1 MRMLRLLALA
11 TVIAAACRLDK
22 LLQSAGPPPPPS
34 AFGAA
39 ALAFTAQPESA
50 RAGQRIAPVQVTV
63 RDSSNAPVTKFA
75 GLVTVTLDHSPGGA
89 ALNGRRT
96 VPAVNGVATFSDLH
110 IDKSGNGY
118 ALAATVEGLPAVTS
132 ALFEVQPAPAAPHLV
147 FTAQPQTTPAGQ
159 TLPPVQVTAL
169 DASNRVVS
177 SFTGAVTVA
186 LGLNPGNGNLIG
198 PTTTNAVAGV
208 ATFHGLSIEAAGNGY
223 TLRATASGVTDATS
237 DPFSITPV
245 TPPGGA
251 VRLAFSDQ
259 PIPTQAGQVIPTVRV
274 IAVDASNR
282 PLTSWTGTV
291 VISLGSNPGNGTL
304 VGAKSYYVSSSDGG
318 IAQWANLSIDTPGD
332 GYTLRA
338 TTAGLGDAI
347 SDPFDVTAGPP
358 PPLAGATGLGFLGP
372 QPGAT
377 RAGAVLSPP
386 LQVEVLGYGGVR
398 VTGFTGGIWVIIGSN
413 PGGGTLSG
421 TRRLGAVNGV
431 ATFSDLR
438 IDIPGRG
445 YTLRVTGGG
454 NMSAAI
460 TNPFDLTAP

>member
-63 RDSSNAPVTKFA
+63 RDSSNAPHTKFA
-75 GLVTVTLDHSPGGA
+75 GLAPATLDHSPGGA

-96 VPAVNGVATFSDLH
+96 VPAVNAVATFSDLH

-118 ALAATVEGLPAVTS
+118 ALAATVEGLPAATS
-132 ALFEVQPAPAAPHLV
+132 AMFEVKPGPATQLGFAAQPSDVMTDSVIRPPVVVAAFDAFGNPGAD
-147 FTAQPQTTPAGQ
+147 FTA
-159 TLPPVQVTAL
+159 
-169 DASNRVVS
+169 
-177 SFTGAVTVA
+177 AVRIA
-186 LGLNPGNGNLIG
+186 LGLNPGNGNPTG
-198 PTTTNAVAGV
+198 PTAQNAVAGV
-208 ATFHGLSIEAAGNGY
+208 ATCHGLSIEAASNGY

-291 VISLGSNPGNGTL
+291 VISLGSNPANGTL
-304 VGAKSYYVSSSDGG
+304 AGAKSYYASSSDGG
-318 IAQWANLSIDTPGD
+318 IAQWANLSIDTRGD

-347 SDPFDVTAGPP
+347 SDPFDVTAG
-358 PPLAGATGLGFLGP
+358 
-372 QPGAT
+372 
-377 RAGAVLSPP
+377 
-386 LQVEVLGYGGVR
+386 
-398 VTGFTGGIWVIIGSN
+398 
-413 PGGGTLSG
+413 
-421 TRRLGAVNGV
+421 
-431 ATFSDLR
+431 
-438 IDIPGRG
+438 
-445 YTLRVTGGG
+445 G

-460 TNPFDLTAP
+460 TNPFDITP